1 MQVLREV
8 LPGPD
13 GRVREELRAG
23 VAPLGDAERESWA
36 RLPSGA
42 DMIAEAGAVEVTA
55 GAAAEFW
62 ERTGARARRST

>member
-1 MQVLREV
+1 M

-23 VAPLGDAERESWA
+23 VATPGEEERESWA

-42 DMIAEAGAVEVTA
+42 EMLAEAGAAEVTA
-55 GAAAEFW
+55 GRGGTSSGSAP
-62 ERTGARARRST
+62 ERSRRST